1 MDRPT
6 SPISSSQVIPSA
18 SPARKVAVRCR
29 AGGRVLRVG
38 RALTRRHSREA
49 PLGSQAVKPSIW
61 ELARRAARRG
71 ACVARMAHQAARA
84 PMHEIECVERLA
96 LDSLMRELL
105 SSTAC
110 LHFEACLKASW
121 EHTHL
126 QSVMVDIGLK
136 RITEGWRLRLP
147 QRARWP
153 SCMRMRR
160 ATRAAAA
167 APTPTSSQYSIPTKT
182 YSSRLRYIA
191 VAQHPP
197 EQYLAATGV
206 CGRAETRAS
215 AATLLRLVGA

>member
-1 MDRPT
+1 MYCIYMQYITIFINPWG
-6 SPISSSQVIPSA
+6 PSELKGLA
-18 SPARKVAVRCR
+18 P
-29 AGGRVLRVG
+29 LRVESPTK
-38 RALTRRHSREA
+38 RPCMKSSVWSDWLWILCCA
-49 PLGSQAVKPSIW
+49 
-61 ELARRAARRG
+61 
-71 ACVARMAHQAARA
+71 
-84 PMHEIECVERLA
+84 
-96 LDSLMRELL
+96 MRELL

-136 RITEGWRLRLP
+136 SITEGWRLRLP